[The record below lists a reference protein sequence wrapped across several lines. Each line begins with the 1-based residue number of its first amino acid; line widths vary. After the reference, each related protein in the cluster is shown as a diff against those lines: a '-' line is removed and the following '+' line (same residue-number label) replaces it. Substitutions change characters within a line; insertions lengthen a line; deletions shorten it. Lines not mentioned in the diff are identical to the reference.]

1 MNMDKPVRRV
11 AIFAMLLFFGL
22 MAQVNYVQG
31 SQAEDLRTDARNAR
45 QYADV
50 FNSPRGQI
58 SAGGEVLVESKETH
72 KPNPKYGRTYG
83 SKPGDGPIFAP
94 ITGYFNGNAT
104 QVERAYNSLLGG
116 KDKRITQQRWFD
128 TFIGKKAEGANLE
141 LTVDPEAQRTAYRAL
156 KEKTQPGR
164 RGGAVVID
172 IKTGAIKVAAS
183 WPSFDPNEVA
193 PQTGEKGAKRL
204 EELDKGSGV
213 IRPLVDNALSQTFPP
228 GSSFKTVTSAV
239 AMERLGLNISSQVNT
254 GQLIL
259 PESGRPLPNSHDS
272 GSCAGSAPLKGAFA
286 ESCNTSF
293 AKMALDMGIQ
303 QLHDGSAKFG
313 FGERIKMEPDMYAAA
328 SAVPVSVT
336 DAKGNKIET
345 GKDGTARS
353 GIGQENVRAT
363 PLQMAMVACAV
374 ANDGKIMSP
383 YVVQTVR
390 AKDQSEL
397 YSASPKQFAQAMSG
411 DHAEQMQ
418 EMMRAVVSEGT
429 AKNLQGRQ
437 IAGKTGTAEQD
448 PASGIPNSRWFVGFS
463 PVQNPRYAFAVVT
476 EGSGDGATNAGPI
489 AATIM
494 AEVLKK

>member
-11 AIFAMLLFFGL
+11 AIFALLLFFGL

-31 SQAEDLRTDARNAR
+31 SQAEDLRTDARNSR

-50 FNSPRGQI
+50 FNSPRGRI
-58 SAGGEVLVESKETH
+58 SAGGEVLVSSEKTG
-72 KPNPKYGRTYG
+72 KDNPKYGRTY
-83 SKPGDGPIFAP
+83 KDGPVFAP

-128 TFIGKKAEGANLE
+128 TFIGKKAEGANVE
-141 LTVDPEAQRTAYRAL
+141 LTIDPQAQRTAYEQL
-156 KEKTQPGR
+156 KAGVSNGR

-172 IKTGAIKVAAS
+172 VKSGAVKVAAS

-193 PQTGEKGAKRL
+193 PQTGEKGGKRL
-204 EELDKGSGV
+204 EQLDKGEGV
-213 IRPLVDNALSQTFPP
+213 IKPLVDNALSQTFPP
-228 GSSFKTVTSAV
+228 GSSFKTVVSAIG
-239 AMERLGLNISSQVNT
+239 MQKLGLNSSSTVNT

-272 GSCAGSAPLKGAFA
+272 GSCAGSAPLRGAFA

-303 QLHDGSAKFG
+303 ELHDGAESFG
-313 FGERIKMEPDMYAAA
+313 FGEHVELEPDMYAAE
-328 SAVPVSVT
+328 SDIPVSIK
-336 DAKGNKIET
+336 DAEGKTIQT

-374 ANDGKIMSP
+374 ANGGKIMNP
-383 YVVQTVR
+383 YVVQKVR

-397 YSASPKQFAQAMSG
+397 YNASPKEFGKAMSG
-411 DHAEQMQ
+411 DQAGQLED
-418 EMMRAVVSEGT
+418 MMRAVVSEGT
-429 AKNLQGRQ
+429 AKNLQGKR
-437 IAGKTGTAEQD
+437 IAGKTGTAEQG
-448 PASGIPNSRWFVGFS
+448 PGNPNANWFVGFS
-463 PVQNPRYAFAVVT
+463 PVENPRYAFAVMVET
-476 EGSGDGATNAGPI
+476 PGSGAANAGPV
-489 AATIM
+489 AGAIM
-494 AEVLKK
+494 AKVLQK

>member
-11 AIFAMLLFFGL
+11 AIFALLLFFGL

-31 SQAEDLRTDARNAR
+31 SQAEDLRTDARNSR

-58 SAGGEVLVESKETH
+58 SAGGEVLVTSKETG
-72 KPNPKYGRTYG
+72 KDNPKYGRTY
-83 SKPGDGPIFAP
+83 KDGPVFAP

-116 KDKRITQQRWFD
+116 KDTRITQQRWFD
-128 TFIGKKAEGANLE
+128 TFIGKKAEGANVE
-141 LTVDPEAQRTAYRAL
+141 LTIDPQAQRTAYEQL
-156 KEKTQPGR
+156 KAGTAQGR

-172 IKTGAIKVAAS
+172 VKTGAVKVAAS

-193 PQTGEKGAKRL
+193 PQTGEKGGKRL
-204 EELDKGSGV
+204 EQLDKGEGV
-213 IRPLVDNALSQTFPP
+213 VKPLVDNALSQTFPP
-228 GSSFKTVTSAV
+228 GSSFKAVVSAIG
-239 AMERLGLNISSQVNT
+239 MQKLGLNSSSTVNT

-272 GSCAGSAPLKGAFA
+272 GSCAGSAPLRGAFA

-303 QLHDGSAKFG
+303 ELHDGAAPFG
-313 FGERIKMEPDMYAAA
+313 FGKHVQLEPDMYAAE
-328 SAVPVSVT
+328 SDIPVSIK
-336 DAKGNKIET
+336 DAKGNTIET

-363 PLQMAMVACAV
+363 PLQMALVACSI
-374 ANDGKIMSP
+374 ANGGKIMNP
-383 YVVQTVR
+383 YVVQKVR

-397 YSASPKQFAQAMSG
+397 YNASPKEFGEAMSG
-411 DHAEQMQ
+411 DQASQLED
-418 EMMRAVVSEGT
+418 MMRAVVSEGT
-429 AKNLQGRQ
+429 AKNLAGRRV
-437 IAGKTGTAEQD
+437 AGKTGTAEQG
-448 PASGIPNSRWFVGFS
+448 PGNPNANWFVGFS
-463 PVQNPRYAFAVVT
+463 PTQSPRYAFAVMV
-476 EGSGDGATNAGPI
+476 EAPGSGASNAGPV
-489 AATIM
+489 AAAIM
-494 AEVLKK
+494 AKVLQK

>member
-11 AIFAMLLFFGL
+11 AIFALLLFFGL

-31 SQAEDLRTDARNAR
+31 SQAEDLRTDSNNAR

-58 SAGGEVLVESKETH
+58 SAGGEVLVVSKETG
-72 KPNPKYGRTYG
+72 KDNPKYGRTYQ
-83 SKPGDGPIFAP
+83 DGPIFAP
-94 ITGYFNGNAT
+94 VTGYFNGNAT

-128 TFIGKKAEGANLE
+128 TFIGKKAEGANVE
-141 LTVDPEAQRTAYRAL
+141 LTIDPDAQRTAYEQL
-156 KEKTQPGR
+156 KAKTQQGR
-164 RGGAVVID
+164 RGGAVVMD
-172 IKTGAIKVAAS
+172 VKTGALKVAAS

-204 EELDKGSGV
+204 EQLNKGSGV

-239 AMERLGLNISSQVNT
+239 AMERLNLDISSNVLT
-254 GQLIL
+254 GQLVL

-272 GSCAGSAPLKGAFA
+272 GSCAGTAPLKGAFA

-313 FGERIKMEPDMYAAA
+313 FGERIKMEPDMFAAE
-328 SAVPVSVT
+328 SAVPTSVT
-336 DAKGNKIET
+336 DAKGQTIQT

-363 PLQMAMVACAV
+363 PLQMAMVAAAV
-374 ANDGKIMSP
+374 AGGGKIMNP
-383 YVVQTVR
+383 YVVQKVR

-397 YSASPKQFAQAMSG
+397 YNASPKEFGEAMSG
-411 DHAEQMQ
+411 EHADQLA
-418 EMMRAVVSEGT
+418 EMMRAVITEGT
-429 AKNLQGRQ
+429 AKNLQGMR

-463 PVQNPRYAFAVVT
+463 PIENPRYAFAVVT
-476 EGSGDGATNAGPI
+476 EGPNDGATNAGPI
-489 AATIM
+489 AGAIM
-494 AEVLKK
+494 SKVLKK

>member
-11 AIFAMLLFFGL
+11 AIFALLLFFGL

-31 SQAEDLRTDARNAR
+31 SQAEDLRTDARNSR

-58 SAGGEVLVESKETH
+58 SAGGEVLVTSKETG
-72 KPNPKYGRTYG
+72 KDNPKYGRTY
-83 SKPGDGPIFAP
+83 KDGAIFAP

-116 KDKRITQQRWFD
+116 KDTRITQQRWFD
-128 TFIGKKAEGANLE
+128 TFIGKKAEGANVE
-141 LTVDPEAQRTAYRAL
+141 LTIDPQAQRTAYEQL
-156 KEKTQPGR
+156 KARTAGGR

-172 IKTGAIKVAAS
+172 VKTGAVKVAAS

-193 PQTGEKGAKRL
+193 PQTGEKGGKRL
-204 EELDKGSGV
+204 EQLDKGDGV
-213 IRPLVDNALSQTFPP
+213 IKPLVDNALSQTFPP
-228 GSSFKTVTSAV
+228 GSSFKAVVSAIG
-239 AMERLGLNISSQVNT
+239 MQKLGLNSSSTVNT

-272 GSCAGSAPLKGAFA
+272 GSCAGSAPLRGAFA

-303 QLHDGSAKFG
+303 ELHDGSTRFG
-313 FGERIKMEPDMYAAA
+313 FGKHVQLEPDMYAAE
-328 SAVPVSVT
+328 SDVPVSIK
-336 DAKGNKIET
+336 DAKGNTIET

-363 PLQMAMVACAV
+363 PLQMAMVACSI
-374 ANDGKIMSP
+374 ANGGKIMNP
-383 YVVQTVR
+383 YVVQKVR

-397 YSASPKQFAQAMSG
+397 YNVSPKEFGEAMSDG
-411 DHAEQMQ
+411 QAGQLED
-418 EMMRAVVSEGT
+418 MMRAVVSEGT
-429 AKNLQGRQ
+429 AKNLAGMR
-437 IAGKTGTAEQD
+437 IAGKTGTAEQG
-448 PASGIPNSRWFVGFS
+448 PGNPNANWFVGFS
-463 PVQNPRYAFAVVT
+463 PPQNPRYAFAVMT
-476 EGSGDGATNAGPI
+476 EAPGSGAANAGPI
-489 AATIM
+489 AGAIM
-494 AEVLKK
+494 AKVLQK

>member
-11 AIFAMLLFFGL
+11 AIFALLLFFGL

-31 SQAEDLRTDARNAR
+31 SQAEDLRTDSNNAR
-45 QYADV
+45 QYADPLK
-50 FNSPRGQI
+50 SPRGQI
-58 SAGGEVLVESKETH
+58 SAGGEVLVASEKFKTDSE
-72 KPNPKYGRTYG
+72 KYSRVY
-83 SKPGDGPIFAP
+83 KDGPIFSP
-94 ITGYFNGNAT
+94 ITGAFTTSGTAS

-116 KDKRITQQRWFD
+116 NDKRITQQRWFD
-128 TFIGKKAEGANLE
+128 TFIGKKAEGANVE
-141 LTVDPEAQRTAYRAL
+141 LTIDPDAQRTAYAQL
-156 KEKTQPGR
+156 KAKTQQGR
-164 RGGAVVID
+164 RGGAVVLD

-183 WPSFDPNEVA
+183 WPSYDPNEVA
-193 PQTGEKGAKRL
+193 PQTGDKGAKRL
-204 EELDKGSGV
+204 EQLEKGNGV

-239 AMERLGLNISSQVNT
+239 AMERLNLSISSSVLT

-259 PESGRPLPNSHDS
+259 PESGKPLPNSHDS
-272 GSCAGSAPLKGAFA
+272 GSCAGTAPLKGAFA

-313 FGERIKMEPDMYAAA
+313 FGERIKMEPDMFSAE

-336 DAKGNKIET
+336 DSKGKTVET

-363 PLQMAMVACAV
+363 PLQMAMVGAAV
-374 ANDGKIMSP
+374 AHDGKIMNP
-383 YVVQTVR
+383 YVVQKVR

-397 YSASPKQFAQAMSG
+397 YNASPKEFGEAMSG
-411 DHAEQMQ
+411 DHADQLAQ
-418 EMMRAVVSEGT
+418 MMRAVITEGT
-429 AKNLQGRQ
+429 AKNLQGMR

-448 PASGIPNSRWFVGFS
+448 PRSGIPNSRWFVGFS
-463 PVQNPRYAFAVVT
+463 PIENPRYAFAVVT

-489 AATIM
+489 AGAIM
-494 AEVLKK
+494 AKVLKK